1 MIEHETMIGPA
12 TYFRPEHRAGLDDRT
27 RALIDRREAV
37 LSAGYRLFYAHPVE
51 FVRGSGTKLYTR
63 EGDEYLDVYNN
74 VPSVGHAHP
83 RVTAA
88 IAEQSALLN
97 THTRYLHEGLVD
109 YAELLLASFPASLD
123 TLTLVCTGSEANDLA
138 LRVAT
143 GATGHR
149 GVIVTENAYHGVTTE
164 IAAISPSLGGVG
176 SLAEWVR
183 TVRPPSG
190 DGTAMVADARTAIAE
205 LQAAGH
211 GVAALIVDTAF
222 ASDGFIAPSAETRAA
237 LAAVQALVR
246 AAGGLVIADE
256 VQPGFGRLGVGEA
269 GATEAA
275 ASLWGFPRHGLDPD
289 LVTIGKP
296 MANGLP
302 VAGLVARR
310 DLMRAFGE
318 RVRYF
323 NTFAGTPVSVAA
335 ARATWEVL
343 HDERL
348 PEHAAA
354 VGAELRGMLAELAAR
369 HDRLRGVRGSG
380 LYLGVDVVDPATG
393 DPDSPAAVA
402 LVSALRERRILISA
416 SGRDNAALKLRPPL
430 PFSRADAE
438 RFITELDGALRDL
451 G

>member
-1 MIEHETMIGPA
+1 MIGPA
-12 TYFRPEHRAGLDDRT
+12 TYYRPEHRAGLDERT
-27 RALIDRREAV
+27 RALVDRREAV
-37 LSAGYRLFYAHPVE
+37 LSPGYRLFYAHPVE

-63 EGDEYLDVYNN
+63 DGDEYLDVYNN

-97 THTRYLHEGLVD
+97 THTRYLHEGLID
-109 YAELLLASFPASLD
+109 YAELLLGSFPTALD

-143 GATGHR
+143 HATGHR

-164 IAAISPSLGGVG
+164 IAAISPSLGGAD
-176 SLAEWVR
+176 SLADWVR
-183 TVRPPSG
+183 TVRPPVG
-190 DGTAMVADARTAIAE
+190 DGTAMLRDAHAAIAE

-222 ASDGFIAPSAETRAA
+222 ASDGFIPPSPETRAA
-237 LAAVQALVR
+237 LVAVQRLVHD
-246 AAGGLVIADE
+246 AGGLVIADE
-256 VQPGFGRLGVGEA
+256 VQPGFGRLGVG
-269 GATEAA
+269 GPGSGDSA
-275 ASLWGFPRHGLDPD
+275 ASLWGFPRHGLEPD

-296 MANGLP
+296 MANGQP

-310 DLMRAFGE
+310 ALMQAFGE

-323 NTFAGTPVSVAA
+323 NTFAGTPVAVAA
-335 ARATWEVL
+335 ARATWDVL
-343 HDERL
+343 HEERL
-348 PEHAAA
+348 PEHAAV
-354 VGAELRGMLAELAAR
+354 VGTELRGMLDELATR

-380 LYLGVDVVDPATG
+380 LYLGVDIVDPATG
-393 DPDSPAAVA
+393 DPDSPAAVT
-402 LVSALRERRILISA
+402 LVGALRERRILISA

-438 RFITELDGALRDL
+438 RFITEFDAALTEL

>member
-1 MIEHETMIGPA
+1 MIGPA
-12 TYFRPEHRAGLDDRT
+12 TYFRPEHRAALDT
-27 RALIDRREAV
+27 RARVLIDRRDAV
-37 LSAGYRLFYAHPVE
+37 LSPGYRLFYDHPLE
-51 FVRGSGTKLYTR
+51 FVRGAGTKLYTR
-63 EGDEYLDVYNN
+63 DGDEYLDVYNN

-88 IAEQSALLN
+88 ITEQSALLN
-97 THTRYLHEGLVD
+97 THTRYLHEGLID
-109 YAELLLASFPASLD
+109 YAELLLASFPPALD

-138 LRVAT
+138 LRVAKQ
-143 GATGHR
+143 ATGHR

-164 IAAISPSLGGVG
+164 IAAISPSLGGFD
-176 SLAEWVR
+176 SLGDWVR
-183 TVRPPSG
+183 TVRPPTG
-190 DGTAMVADARTAIAE
+190 DGTSMVADARAAIAE

-222 ASDGFIAPSAETRAA
+222 ASDGFIAPGPGTRAA
-237 LAAVQALVR
+237 LGQVQTLVR

-256 VQPGFGRLGVGEA
+256 VQPGFGRLG
-269 GATEAA
+269 ATAA
-275 ASLWGFPRHGLDPD
+275 APELWGFSRHDLDPD

-302 VAGLVARR
+302 VAGFIARR
-310 DLMRAFGE
+310 DLMTTFGE

-348 PEHAAA
+348 PEHAATI
-354 VGAELRGMLAELAAR
+354 GAELLTSLRELSTR
-369 HDRLRGVRGSG
+369 HDRLRAARGSG
-380 LYLGVDVVDPATG
+380 LYLAVDIVDPATG
-393 DPDSPAAVA
+393 APDSAAAVT

-416 SGRDNAALKLRPPL
+416 SGRDNASLKLRPPL
-430 PFSRADAE
+430 PFSRADAD
-438 RFITELDGALRDL
+438 RFASELDAALRDTPAI
-451 G
+451 

>member
-1 MIEHETMIGPA
+1 MIGPA
-12 TYFRPEHRAGLDDRT
+12 TYFTTEHRAGLDART
-27 RALIDRREAV
+27 RELIDRREAV
-37 LSAGYRLFYAHPVE
+37 LSPGYRLFYEHPVE

-63 EGDEYLDVYNN
+63 DGDEYLDVYNN
-74 VPSVGHAHP
+74 VPSVGHSHP

-88 IAEQSALLN
+88 IAEQAAQLN
-97 THTRYLHEGLVD
+97 THTRYLHEGLID
-109 YAELLLASFPASLD
+109 YAELLIGSFTPGLD

-138 LRVAT
+138 LRVAKN
-143 GATGHR
+143 ATGNR

-164 IAAISPSLGGVG
+164 IAAISPSLGGVD
-176 SLAEWVR
+176 SLGEWVR
-183 TVRPPSG
+183 TVRPPVG
-190 DGTAMVADARTAIAE
+190 DGMAMVADARAAIAD

-211 GVAALIVDTAF
+211 GVAAFIVDTAF
-222 ASDGFIAPSAETRAA
+222 ASDGFIAPSLGTSSA
-237 LAAVQALVR
+237 LDEVQRLVH

-256 VQPGFGRLGVGEA
+256 VQPGFGRLGVRE
-269 GATEAA
+269 GAPG
-275 ASLWGFPRHGLDPD
+275 LWGYRHHGLTPD

-296 MANGLP
+296 MANGVP
-302 VAGLVARR
+302 VAGLVAQRA
-310 DLMRAFGE
+310 LMRAFGE

-354 VGAELRGMLAELAAR
+354 IGDELRGMLDALAAR
-369 HDRLRGVRGSG
+369 HDRLQGVRGSG
-380 LYLGVDVVDPATG
+380 LYLAVDLVDPAAG
-393 DPDSPAAVA
+393 EPDSATAVT
-402 LVSALRERRILISA
+402 LVGALRERRILISA
-416 SGRDNAALKLRPPL
+416 SGRDNASLKIRPPL

-438 RFITELDGALRDL
+438 RFVTELDGALHDL

>member
-1 MIEHETMIGPA
+1 MIGPA
-12 TYFRPEHRAGLDDRT
+12 TYFRPEQRAGLDDRT
-27 RALIDRREAV
+27 RALVERREAV
-37 LSAGYRLFYAHPVE
+37 LAPGYRLFYAHPVE

-63 EGDEYLDVYNN
+63 DGTEFLDVYNN

-109 YAELLLASFPASLD
+109 YAELLLQSFPPELD

-138 LRVAT
+138 LRVAKQ
-143 GATGHR
+143 ATGHR

-164 IAAISPSLGGVG
+164 VASISPSLGGAE
-176 SLAEWVR
+176 SLADWVR
-183 TVRPPSG
+183 MVRPPVG
-190 DGTAMVADARTAIAE
+190 DGTAMLTDARTAIAE

-211 GVAALIVDTAF
+211 GVAAFIVDTAF
-222 ASDGFIAPSAETRAA
+222 ASDGFIAPAPETRSA
-237 LAAVQALVR
+237 LAAVQRIVH

-256 VQPGFGRLGVGEA
+256 VQPGFGRLGVEGF
-269 GATEAA
+269 GSAA
-275 ASLWGFPRHGLDPD
+275 ASLWGFPRHDLDPD
-289 LVTIGKP
+289 LVTLGKP

-302 VAGLVARR
+302 VAGLIARR
-310 DLMRAFGE
+310 GLMTQFGE

-348 PEHAAA
+348 PEHAAI
-354 VGAELRGMLAELAAR
+354 VGAELRGLLDELAAR

-380 LYLGVDVVDPATG
+380 LYLAVDIVDAETG
-393 DPDSPAAVA
+393 DPDERAAVA
-402 LVSALRERRILISA
+402 LVGALRERRILISA
-416 SGRDNAALKLRPPL
+416 SGRHNAALKLRPPL
-430 PFSRADAE
+430 PFSHDDAE
-438 RFITELDGALRDL
+438 RFIDELDGALRDL

>member
-1 MIEHETMIGPA
+1 MIGPA
-12 TYFRPEHRAGLDDRT
+12 TYFRPEHRAALDERT

-37 LSAGYRLFYAHPVE
+37 LSPGYRLFYAHPVE

-63 EGDEYLDVYNN
+63 DGEEFLDVYNN
-74 VPSVGHAHP
+74 VPVVGHAHP
-83 RVTAA
+83 RVAAA
-88 IAEQSALLN
+88 IAEQAARLN
-97 THTRYLHEGLVD
+97 THTRYLDEGLID
-109 YAELLLASFPASLD
+109 YAERLIGAFPDALD

-143 GATGHR
+143 QATGHR

-164 IAAISPSLGGVG
+164 IAAISPSLGGDD
-176 SLAEWVR
+176 SLAAWTR
-183 TVRPPSG
+183 TVRPPVG
-190 DGTAMVADARTAIAE
+190 DGRTMVADAERAIAE

-222 ASDGFIAPSAETRAA
+222 ASDGFIAPSPATRAA
-237 LAAVQALVR
+237 LAAVAAAVR

-256 VQPGFGRLGVGEA
+256 VQPGFGRLG
-269 GATEAA
+269 ATADEPG
-275 ASLWGFPRHGLDPD
+275 LWGFLRHGLDPD

-310 DLMRAFGE
+310 PLMAAFGE

-348 PEHAAA
+348 PQHAAA
-354 VGAELRGMLAELAAR
+354 VGAALLGMLDGLTAR
-369 HDRLRGVRGSG
+369 HPRLRAPRGAG
-380 LYLGVDVVDPATG
+380 LYLGIDVVDPATG
-393 DPDSPAAVA
+393 LPDQPAATA
-402 LVSALRERRILISA
+402 LVSGLRERRILISA
-416 SGRDNAALKLRPPL
+416 SGRDNAALKIRPPL
-430 PFSRADAE
+430 PFSHGDAE
-438 RFITELDGALRDL
+438 RFITELDAALGELDRMGTD
-451 G
+451 GR

>member
-1 MIEHETMIGPA
+1 MIGPA
-12 TYFRPEHRAGLDDRT
+12 TYFRPEHRAGLDART
-27 RALIDRREAV
+27 RALVDRRDAV
-37 LSAGYRLFYAHPVE
+37 LSPGYRLFYEHPVE
-51 FVRGSGTKLYTR
+51 FVRGSGTKLYSR
-63 EGDEYLDVYNN
+63 DGDEYLDVYNN

-97 THTRYLHEGLVD
+97 THTRYLHEGLIE
-109 YAELLLASFPASLD
+109 YAELLLAAFPPALD

-138 LRVAT
+138 LRVAKH
-143 GATGHR
+143 ATGRR

-164 IAAISPSLGGVG
+164 IAAISPSLGGVA
-176 SLAEWVR
+176 SLGDWVR
-183 TVRPPSG
+183 TVRPPVG
-190 DGTAMVADARTAIAE
+190 DGSAMLQDARTAIAE

-222 ASDGFIAPSAETRAA
+222 ASDGFIPPSPETRSA
-237 LAAVQALVR
+237 LAAVQQLVR
-246 AAGGLVIADE
+246 EAGGLVIADE
-256 VQPGFGRLGVGEA
+256 VQPGFGRLGATDGEP
-269 GATEAA
+269 
-275 ASLWGFPRHGLDPD
+275 SLWGFPRHDLSPD

-310 DLMRAFGE
+310 ELMQGFGE

-323 NTFAGTPVSVAA
+323 ATFAGTPVSVAA

-348 PEHAAA
+348 PEHAAV
-354 VGAELRGMLAELAAR
+354 VGAELRGMLDELAAR

-380 LYLGVDVVDPATG
+380 LYLAVDVVDAATG
-393 DPDSPAAVA
+393 DPDERAAVA
-402 LVSALRERRILISA
+402 LVGALRERRILISA

-430 PFSRADAE
+430 PFSSADAD

>member
-1 MIEHETMIGPA
+1 MIGPA
-12 TYFRPEHRAGLDDRT
+12 TYFTPEHRAGLDDRT
-27 RALIDRREAV
+27 RGLIDRRDAV
-37 LSAGYRLFYAHPVE
+37 LSPGYRLFYANPVE

-63 EGDEYLDVYNN
+63 DGDEYLDVYNN
-74 VPSVGHAHP
+74 VPSVGHSHP

-88 IAEQSALLN
+88 IAEQAAQLN

-109 YAELLLASFPASLD
+109 YAEVLLDSFANGLD

-138 LRVAT
+138 LRVAKH
-143 GATGHR
+143 ATGQR

-164 IAAISPSLGGVG
+164 IAAISPSLGGRD
-176 SLAEWVR
+176 SLADWVR
-183 TVRPPSG
+183 TVRPPVG
-190 DGTAMVADARTAIAE
+190 DGTAMMTDARTAIAD

-222 ASDGFIAPSAETRAA
+222 ASDGFIAPSLGTRTA
-237 LAAVQALVR
+237 LADVQRLVH

-256 VQPGFGRLGVGEA
+256 VQPGFGRLG
-269 GATEAA
+269 ATEAA
-275 ASLWGFPRHGLDPD
+275 PGLWGFMRHDLQPD

-310 DLMRAFGE
+310 DLMQQFGE

-343 HDERL
+343 HDEKL
-348 PEHAAA
+348 PEHAAV
-354 VGAELRGMLAELAAR
+354 VGDELRAHLTDLVAQHE
-369 HDRLRGVRGSG
+369 RLRSERGRG
-380 LYLGVDVVDPATG
+380 LYLAVDVVDPMTG
-393 DPDSPAAVA
+393 APDERTAVA

-430 PFSRADAE
+430 PFSSADAD
-438 RFITELDGALRDL
+438 RFATELDGALRDL

>member
-1 MIEHETMIGPA
+1 MIGPA
-12 TYFRPEHRAGLDDRT
+12 TYYRPEHRAALDERT

-37 LSAGYRLFYAHPVE
+37 LSPGYRLFYAHPVE

-63 EGDEYLDVYNN
+63 DGEEFLDVYNN
-74 VPSVGHAHP
+74 VPVVGHAHP
-83 RVTAA
+83 RVAAA
-88 IAEQSALLN
+88 IAEQAARLN
-97 THTRYLHEGLVD
+97 THTRYLDEGLID
-109 YAELLLASFPASLD
+109 YAERLVEAFPAALD

-138 LRVAT
+138 LRVAKQ
-143 GATGHR
+143 ATGHR

-164 IAAISPSLGGVG
+164 IAAISPSLGGDD
-176 SLAEWVR
+176 SLAAWTR
-183 TVRPPSG
+183 TVRPPVG
-190 DGTAMVADARTAIAE
+190 DGRAMVADAERAIAA

-222 ASDGFIAPSAETRAA
+222 ASDGFLAPSPATRAT
-237 LAAVQALVR
+237 LAAVAAAVR

-256 VQPGFGRLGVGEA
+256 VQPGFGRLG
-269 GATEAA
+269 ATAEKP
-275 ASLWGFPRHGLDPD
+275 SLWGFVRHGLDPD

-310 DLMRAFGE
+310 PLMAAFGE

-343 HDERL
+343 HDEGL
-348 PEHAAA
+348 PQHAGA
-354 VGAELRGMLAELAAR
+354 VGAALLGMLRELTGG
-369 HDRLRGVRGSG
+369 HPRLRDPRGAG

-393 DPDSPAAVA
+393 LPDQPAATA
-402 LVSALRERRILISA
+402 LVSGLRERRILISA
-416 SGRDNAALKLRPPL
+416 SGRDNAALKIRPPL
-430 PFSRADAE
+430 PFSHGDAE
-438 RFITELDGALRDL
+438 RFITELEGALRDL

>member
-1 MIEHETMIGPA
+1 MTESEPMIGPA
-12 TYFRPEHRAGLDDRT
+12 TYFRPEHRAGLDERT

-37 LSAGYRLFYAHPVE
+37 LSPGYRLFYPRPIE

-88 IAEQSALLN
+88 IAEQSALIN
-97 THTRYLHEGLVD
+97 THTRYLHEGLID
-109 YAELLLASFPASLD
+109 YAELLLASFPAALD

-138 LRVAT
+138 LRVAKQ
-143 GATGHR
+143 ATGHR

-164 IAAISPSLGGVG
+164 IAAISPSLGGID
-176 SLAEWVR
+176 SLADWVR
-183 TVRPPSG
+183 TVRPPLG
-190 DGTAMVADARTAIAE
+190 DGAAMVADARAAIAA

-237 LAAVQALVR
+237 LAAVQELVR

-256 VQPGFGRLGVGEA
+256 VQPGFGRLGA
-269 GATEAA
+269 RAA
-275 ASLWGFPRHGLDPD
+275 DGVESLWGFPRHALDPD

-310 DLMRAFGE
+310 DLMLTFGE

-348 PEHAAA
+348 PEHAAM
-354 VGAELRGMLAELAAR
+354 VGAELRGMLADIAAR

-380 LYLGVDVVDPATG
+380 LYLAVDIVDPATG
-393 DPDSPAAVA
+393 DPDSAAAVA

>member
-1 MIEHETMIGPA
+1 MIGPA

-27 RALIDRREAV
+27 RTLIDRREAV
-37 LSAGYRLFYAHPVE
+37 LSPGYRLFYAHPVE
-51 FVRGSGTKLYTR
+51 FVRGAGTKLYTA
-63 EGDEYLDVYNN
+63 EGHEYLDVYNN

-88 IAEQSALLN
+88 IAEQSGLLN
-97 THTRYLHEGLVD
+97 THTRYLHEGLID
-109 YAELLLASFPASLD
+109 YAELLLQSLPAALD

-138 LRVAT
+138 VRVAKQ
-143 GATGHR
+143 ATGHR
-149 GVIVTENAYHGVTTE
+149 GVIVTKNAYHGVTTE
-164 IAAISPSLGGVG
+164 IAAISPSLGGRD
-176 SLAEWVR
+176 SLADWVR
-183 TVRPPSG
+183 TVRPPVG
-190 DGTAMVADARTAIAE
+190 DGTAMIEDARSAITE

-222 ASDGFIAPSAETRAA
+222 ASDGFIAPSSGTRSA
-237 LAAVQALVR
+237 LAEVQRLVH

-256 VQPGFGRLGVGEA
+256 VQPGFGRLG
-269 GATEAA
+269 ATEAA
-275 ASLWGFPRHGLDPD
+275 PGLWGFLHHGLEPD

-310 DLMRAFGE
+310 DLMREFGE

-335 ARATWEVL
+335 ARATWDVL

-348 PEHAAA
+348 PEHAALIGHEL
-354 VGAELRGMLAELAAR
+354 GAMLTELAST
-369 HDRLRGVRGSG
+369 HDRLRGARGQG
-380 LYLGVDVVDPATG
+380 LYLAVDIVDLETG
-393 DPDSPAAVA
+393 APDEAAAVA
-402 LVSALRERRILISA
+402 LVGALRERRILISA

-438 RFITELDGALRDL
+438 RFATELDEALREL
-451 G
+451 S

>member
-1 MIEHETMIGPA
+1 MIGPA
-12 TYFRPEHRAGLDDRT
+12 TYFRPEHRNALDERT

-37 LSAGYRLFYAHPVE
+37 LSPGYRLFYAHPVE

-63 EGDEYLDVYNN
+63 DGDEYLDAYNN
-74 VPSVGHAHP
+74 VPSVGHSHP
-83 RVTAA
+83 RVAAA
-88 IAEQSALLN
+88 IAAQAAQLN
-97 THTRYLHEGLVD
+97 THTRYLHEGLID
-109 YAELLLASFPASLD
+109 YAELLLGSFSTELD

-138 LRVAT
+138 LRVAKHVT
-143 GATGHR
+143 GQR

-164 IAAISPSLGGVG
+164 IAAISPSLGGAD

-183 TVRPPSG
+183 TVRPPTG
-190 DGTAMVADARTAIAE
+190 DGTAMVADARAAIAD

-222 ASDGFIAPSAETRAA
+222 ASDGFVAPSPGTSTA
-237 LAAVQALVR
+237 LAEVERLVH

-256 VQPGFGRLGVGEA
+256 VQPGFGRLGQRADETG
-269 GATEAA
+269 
-275 ASLWGFPRHGLDPD
+275 LWGYRHHGMTPD

-310 DLMRAFGE
+310 ELMKEFGE
-318 RVRYF
+318 HVRYF

-343 HDERL
+343 HDEQL
-348 PEHAAA
+348 PEHAAS
-354 VGAELRGMLAELAAR
+354 VGSTVLAHLTELVSS
-369 HDRLRGVRGSG
+369 HDRLRDERGRG
-380 LYLGVDVVDPATG
+380 LYLSVDVVDPTTGAPDATT
-393 DPDSPAAVA
+393 AVR
-402 LVSALRERRILISA
+402 LVSALRERRVLISA
-416 SGRDNAALKLRPPL
+416 SGRDNASLKVRPPL
-430 PFSRADAE
+430 PFSIADAE
-438 RFITELDGALRDL
+438 RFATELDAAVREL